1 MVPDV
6 GCQYGS
12 SVPPA
17 RGTALYGP
25 SCVGW
30 LGVWA
35 GGREGGGLST
45 VVGKLSSHGGCFFKT
60 SSPVGDEVPRPR
72 RPALGPLV
80 CPVGGSSWPLGPTFS
95 IFLFH
100 G

>member
-1 MVPDV
+1 MGRPVLDGWVSGPEDV
-6 GCQYGS
+6 
-12 SVPPA
+12 
-17 RGTALYGP
+17 
-25 SCVGW
+25 
-30 LGVWA
+30 
-35 GGREGGGLST
+35 REGVLAPSWANFRAMGA
-45 VVGKLSSHGGCFFKT
+45 VFFKT